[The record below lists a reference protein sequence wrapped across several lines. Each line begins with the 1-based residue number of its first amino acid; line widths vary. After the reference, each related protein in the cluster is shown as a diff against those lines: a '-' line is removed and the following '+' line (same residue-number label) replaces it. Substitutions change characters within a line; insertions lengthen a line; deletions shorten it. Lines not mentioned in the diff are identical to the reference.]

1 MKMEVLEFLH
11 QQIRNK
17 IKKYI
22 YIVSSISFIVILCWF
37 VSITNSNG
45 LNISIISPKDGVK
58 YYKSTIPVN
67 GTVNNKSAQV
77 TINGIP
83 VVVAENGYFENSAD
97 LIKGENTITIIAMD
111 GSQKTK
117 RTLSVHYLGSK

>member
-1 MKMEVLEFLH
+1 MEVPEFLH

-58 YYKSTIPVN
+58 FYKSTIPVN

-77 TINGIP
+77 TINGTP

-97 LIKGENTITIIAMD
+97 LVNGANTITIIAVD
-111 GSQKTK
+111 GSQKIEKTI
-117 RTLSVHYLGSK
+117 LVHYLGPK